1 MKAKSKSAK
10 PKGGAEPDTA
20 LDLLESKF
28 SNALELL
35 SSNRAADA
43 LRLFEAVA
51 AEASDSGNY
60 GMARAA
66 GNYIAHQKHKKDTP
80 PKADPLQEAV
90 FLLNGRQAQ
99 AALENIDKVLK
110 KAGKNANV
118 HYLKAIALA
127 SARQPSLSAESLK
140 TAIELEP
147 ELLQVYRLEP
157 EFRPYRNSPS
167 FESFERA

>member
-1 MKAKSKSAK
+1 MTAKTKSAN
-10 PKGGAEPDTA
+10 PKGGTEPDTA
-20 LDLLESKF
+20 QESLESKF
-28 SNALELL
+28 NHALELL
-35 SSNRAADA
+35 SSSKSAEA
-43 LRLFEAVA
+43 LKLFEAVA
-51 AEASDSGNY
+51 AEAADAGNY

-66 GNYIAHQKHKKDTP
+66 RNYTAHAKHKKDAP

-90 FLLNGRQAQ
+90 FLLNGKQGQ

-118 HYLKAIALA
+118 HYLKALAHA
-127 SARQPSLSAESLK
+127 SARQPALSAESLK
-140 TAIELEP
+140 TAIELDP

-157 EFRPYRNSPS
+157 EFRPYRNSPN